1 MNGASSNEN
10 SVSNAQEVVR
20 TDAELQQAARAIQE
34 DLHEQRNIMLKRI
47 NDLQQQCLEL
57 GTI

>member
-34 DLHEQRNIMLKRI
+34 DLHEQRNIMLKRSCSMTYSSSAS
-47 NDLQQQCLEL
+47 N
-57 GTI
+57 